1 MTNVFTII
9 LDIKYDYFTSKVCF
23 HLPSQQ
29 DIFDKTYIKMLC
41 FFFFQ
46 KLLNQNDPSC
56 DCFMAFNNRL
66 LNLNKKA
73 KHIHC
78 LTFSAPH
85 SSISFEDKN
94 IYGGNQNRLNL
105 FKTVA
110 TVRLG

>member
-1 MTNVFTII
+1 MII
-9 LDIKYDYFTSKVCF
+9 LLPKYVSIYLLNKIYLIKHISKCYV
-23 HLPSQQ
+23 
-29 DIFDKTYIKMLC
+29 
-41 FFFFQ
+41 FFFQ
-46 KLLNQNDPSC
+46 KLLKQNDPSC

-66 LNLNKKA
+66 LKLNKKA